1 MAFLKRFFPIFETKI
16 IGMTL
21 RYFNVFLIV
30 MAVVAVVV
38 FVALFFVDAGYGK
51 FYDKKWGFA
60 VNNKLGWVLMES
72 PVFVTM
78 LLLWLFSDR
87 RDDLVRL
94 AFLFLFE
101 LHYIHR
107 SFVFPL
113 RLRGNNLMPL
123 SIILMGVVF
132 NVLNAMMQGGWI
144 FYLSP
149 ADYYPADWLTDPRF
163 IAGFAVFIFGM
174 FVNISSD
181 DIIRNLRKDGDTRH
195 YLPKEG
201 MFRYVTSANYFGEFV
216 EWVGFAILTWSWAGA
231 VFALWTFANL
241 APRASRIYDRYQ
253 AEFGDELDTKK
264 TKRII
269 PFIF

>member
-1 MAFLKRFFPIFETKI
+1 
-16 IGMTL
+16 MTISQ
-21 RYFNVFLIV
+21 FNVFLIA
-30 MAVVAVVV
+30 MSAIAVVV

-51 FYDKKWGFA
+51 FYDKKWGPA

-72 PVFVTM
+72 PVFFAM
-78 LLLWLFSDR
+78 LLLWLLSDR
-87 RDDLVRL
+87 RTDLVRL

-101 LHYIHR
+101 LHYFHR

-113 RLRGNNLMPL
+113 RLRGNSVMPL
-123 SIILMGVVF
+123 SIIVMGMTF
-132 NVLNAMMQGGWI
+132 NVLNALMQGGWI

-149 ADYYPADWLTDPRF
+149 IDYYPADWLTDPRF
-163 IAGFAVFIFGM
+163 IIGFLIFIFGM
-174 FVNISSD
+174 FVNIQSD
-181 DIIRNLRKDGDTRH
+181 DIIRNLRKEGDTQH
-195 YLPKEG
+195 YLPKQG
-201 MFRYVTSANYFGEFV
+201 MFRYVTSANYFGEFI

-241 APRASRIYDRYQ
+241 APRASRIYDKYKVDF
-253 AEFGDELDTKK
+253 AEELDTKK

>member
-1 MAFLKRFFPIFETKI
+1 
-16 IGMTL
+16 MTISQ
-21 RYFNVFLIV
+21 FNVFLIA
-30 MAVVAVVV
+30 MSAIAVVV

-51 FYDKKWGFA
+51 FYDKKWGPA

-72 PVFVTM
+72 PVFFAM
-78 LLLWLFSDR
+78 LLLWLLSDR
-87 RDDLVRL
+87 RTDLVRL

-101 LHYIHR
+101 LHYFHR

-113 RLRGNNLMPL
+113 RLRGNSVMPL
-123 SIILMGVVF
+123 SIIVMGMTF
-132 NVLNAMMQGGWI
+132 NVLNALMQGGWI

-163 IAGFAVFIFGM
+163 IIGFLIFISGM
-174 FVNISSD
+174 FVNIQSD
-181 DIIRNLRKDGDTRH
+181 DIIRNLRKEGDTQH
-195 YLPKEG
+195 YLPKQG
-201 MFRYVTSANYFGEFV
+201 MFRYVTSANYFGEFI

-241 APRASRIYDRYQ
+241 APRASRIYDKYKVDF
-253 AEFGDELDTKK
+253 AEELDTKK

>member
-1 MAFLKRFFPIFETKI
+1 
-16 IGMTL
+16 MTL
-21 RYFNVFLIV
+21 HTFYVFLIA
-30 MAVVAVVV
+30 MSAIAVVV

-51 FYDKKWGFA
+51 FYDKKWGPA

-72 PVFVTM
+72 PVFFAM
-78 LLLWLFSDR
+78 LLLWLLSDR
-87 RDDLVRL
+87 RTDLVRL

-101 LHYIHR
+101 LHYFHR

-113 RLRGNNLMPL
+113 RLRGNSVMPL
-123 SIILMGVVF
+123 SIIVMGMTF
-132 NVLNAMMQGGWI
+132 NVLNALMQGGWI

-163 IAGFAVFIFGM
+163 IIGFLIFISGM
-174 FVNISSD
+174 FVNIQSD
-181 DIIRNLRKDGDTRH
+181 DIIRNLRKEGDTQH
-195 YLPKEG
+195 YLPKQG
-201 MFRYVTSANYFGEFV
+201 MFRYVTSANYFGEFI

-241 APRASRIYDRYQ
+241 APRASRIYDKYKVDF
-253 AEFGDELDTKK
+253 AEELDTKK